1 MSKYFEEQELAE
13 VVCAMIATFA
23 RVCGIKHY
31 PSWEQQVFA
40 DRQRYVD
47 YLDTLTDQLA
57 DHFSMYEG
65 DDVEDGE
72 TPPPFDAGIWYREAW
87 RIFPWAEP
95 DYGNLTHLQQDFVAQ
110 VAEFSAMM
118 IGHYSTELE
127 EGSNE

>member
-31 PSWEQQVFA
+31 PTWEQQGVA

-47 YLDTLTDQLA
+47 YLDTLTDQLSE
-57 DHFSMYEG
+57 HFSQYE
-65 DDVEDGE
+65 EDEPHE
-72 TPPPFDAGIWYREAW
+72 TFEAGIWYREAW
-87 RIFPWAEP
+87 RLFPWQDPEF
-95 DYGNLTHLQQDFVAQ
+95 DNLTHLQQDFVAQ